1 MVKAGVRGM
10 LTDLQSVLLQSR
22 RIVVGQKGCVIGE
35 VGITARKELQ
45 TLLKTKLHLYL
56 KVAVKS

>member
-1 MVKAGVRGM
+1 M

>member
-1 MVKAGVRGM
+1 MCKGKKGSEVFCMWQAK
-10 LTDLQSVLLQSR
+10 

-45 TLLKTKLHLYL
+45 KMLKTKLHLYL
-56 KVAVKS
+56 KVAVR